1 MKRVSLPQLM
11 SAMIFIGAIPSIT
24 NPKQTPSTLDDALF
38 NIASAGGGSNGGMGV
53 ESPLDHP
60 GESPEGNSLGDLR
73 NDWQKHV
80 FLPRVLQ
87 FIHVFIT
94 VLITVNMFASLVLI
108 LGVKSV
114 RGKAA
119 TLNSKSMMST
129 GGPFLFQRNRL
140 LLLPWIIWTGMTVS
154 LCLVWIGL
162 TLTPILTGDLLII
175 VLFSWAELCV
185 VSHYQVRK

>member
-1 MKRVSLPQLM
+1 M

-38 NIASAGGGSNGGMGV
+38 NIASAGGGGGNGNGGMGV
-53 ESPLDHP
+53 ESPGNP
-60 GESPEGNSLGDLR
+60 PRESPKDSLGGLR

-80 FLPRVLQ
+80 FLPKVLH

-114 RGKAA
+114 RPENAA
-119 TLNSKSMMST
+119 L
-129 GGPFLFQRNRL
+129 
-140 LLLPWIIWTGMTVS
+140 
-154 LCLVWIGL
+154 
-162 TLTPILTGDLLII
+162 
-175 VLFSWAELCV
+175 
-185 VSHYQVRK
+185 